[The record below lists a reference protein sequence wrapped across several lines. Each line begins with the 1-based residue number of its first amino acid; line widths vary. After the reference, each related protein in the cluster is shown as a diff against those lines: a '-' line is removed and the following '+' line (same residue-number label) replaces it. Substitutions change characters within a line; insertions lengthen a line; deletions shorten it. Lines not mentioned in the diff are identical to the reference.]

1 MREEYFNAS
10 AAYAQAMRL
19 EKKVDECRRTVA
31 GTLGTD
37 EAGICFTSG
46 GTESD
51 NLALMGS
58 AATWHQKGSILIS
71 MVEHPAVYETVK
83 RLEAQGFEVKR
94 MPVDKYGA
102 VDLHAAEEMIS
113 ENTLMI
119 SCMHVNNETG
129 AIQPIE
135 EISRRL
141 KKANPN
147 ACMHVDGVQ
156 GYLRVPVHM
165 KKMGISD
172 LALRS
177 YKDLSGGQQ
186 QRVLLAR
193 ALCATGKVLLL
204 DEPVAGLDPKVTSS
218 LYTLISD
225 LNKEG
230 ITIIMVSHDID
241 AAIKYASHILH
252 IGEEVFF
259 GTADEYL
266 HSKAGKAF
274 MAQK

>member
-1 MREEYFNAS
+1 M
-10 AAYAQAMRL
+10 AYIEAKELSVGYDGIAV
-19 EKKVDECRRTVA
+19 EKNIDFSIKKGDYLCIVGENGSGKT
-31 GTLGTD
+31 TLMKTLLGLT
-37 EAGICFTSG
+37 EPVSG
-46 GTESD
+46 QVLFGDGLARNEIGYLPQQTEVQRD
-51 NLALMGS
+51 F
-58 AATWHQKGSILIS
+58 
-71 MVEHPAVYETVK
+71 PATVK
-83 RLEAQGFEVKR
+83 EIVLSGCEAICGMRPFYNKEEK
-94 MPVDKYGA
+94 A
-102 VDLHAAEEMIS
+102 LAE
-113 ENTLMI
+113 
-119 SCMHVNNETG
+119 
-129 AIQPIE
+129 
-135 EISRRL
+135 
-141 KKANPN
+141 AN
-147 ACMHVDGVQ
+147 
-156 GYLRVPVHM
+156 M